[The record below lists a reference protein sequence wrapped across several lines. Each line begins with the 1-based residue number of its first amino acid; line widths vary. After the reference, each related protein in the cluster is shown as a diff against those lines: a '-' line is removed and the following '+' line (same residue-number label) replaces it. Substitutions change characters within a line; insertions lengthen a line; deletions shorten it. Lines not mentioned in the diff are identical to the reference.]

1 MTAARGGSSVPSS
14 AKAFML
20 ASALTALAVSAA
32 AGAGAG
38 SPAIQPGSIA
48 GAKLGLGKAAYK
60 HQLGSA
66 VRFEAAGGGDMSEP
80 GFQQPADY
88 ARLVFTKRKI
98 NIYFKGGV
106 DHAIQITTWNKAYKT
121 KEGIGPCSSLAQLKA
136 AYGKRLQ
143 PNPMNTNRDTG
154 EVYSYVV
161 GRTLLF
167 NLTDTPGAIPRQVN
181 AVTLFDG
188 HGPGWKKAG
197 SALAYAGF
205 VASAPDQV
213 PCS

>member
-1 MTAARGGSSVPSS
+1 VARS
-14 AKAFML
+14 AKVFML
-20 ASALTALAVSAA
+20 GFASTALAVSAA
-32 AGAGAG
+32 AAAVSG
-38 SPAIQPGSIA
+38 SPAIQPNSIA
-48 GAKLGLGKAAYK
+48 GAKLGLGKLAYK
-60 HQLGSA
+60 QRLGSA
-66 VRFEAAGGGDMSEP
+66 VKFEAAGGGDMSES

-88 ARLVFTKRKI
+88 TRLVFTKRKI
-98 NIYFKGGV
+98 NIYFQGGV

-121 KEGIGPCSSLAQLKA
+121 KEGVGPCSSFAELKA

-143 PNPMNTNRDTG
+143 PNPRNKNPDTG
-154 EVYSYVV
+154 EVFSYVV

-167 NLTDTPGAIPRQVN
+167 NLTDTPGVTKQVN

-188 HGPGWKKAG
+188 HGPGWKKPG

-213 PCS
+213 PCF

>member
-1 MTAARGGSSVPSS
+1 VPRS
-14 AKAFML
+14 AKML
-20 ASALTALAVSAA
+20 ILGFASAALAVSAA
-32 AGAGAG
+32 AAAASG
-38 SPAIQPGSIA
+38 SPAIQPTSIA
-48 GAKLGLGKAAYK
+48 GAKLGLGKLAYK
-60 HQLGSA
+60 QRLGSA
-66 VRFEAAGGGDMSEP
+66 VKFEAAGGGDMSEP

-88 ARLVFTKRKI
+88 ARLVFGKRKI

-106 DHAIQITTWNKAYKT
+106 DHAIQITTWNRAYRT
-121 KEGIGPCSSLAQLKA
+121 KEGVGPCSSFAQLKA

-143 PNPMNTNRDTG
+143 PNPMNKNRDTG
-154 EVYSYVV
+154 EVFSYVV

-167 NLTDTPGAIPRQVN
+167 NVSETGAERQVN

-188 HGPGWKKAG
+188 HGPGWKKPG

-213 PCS
+213 PCV

>member
-1 MTAARGGSSVPSS
+1 MPRS
-14 AKAFML
+14 AKVFILSL
-20 ASALTALAVSAA
+20 ASTALAVSAA
-32 AGAGAG
+32 AATASG
-38 SPAIQPGSIA
+38 SPAIKPNAIA
-48 GAKLGLGKAAYK
+48 GAKLGLGKLAYK
-60 HQLGSA
+60 QHLGSA
-66 VRFEAAGGGDMSEP
+66 VKFEAAGGGDMSEP

-121 KEGIGPCSSLAQLKA
+121 KEGVGPCSSFVQLKA

-143 PNPMNTNRDTG
+143 PNPMNKNQDTG

-167 NLTDTPGAIPRQVN
+167 NLTDTQGLSDEQRQVN

-188 HGPGWKKAG
+188 HGPGWKKPG

-213 PCS
+213 ACS